1 MNFPSSL
8 EEIGYGAFDGCAS
21 LKGSVDLNSVKEVG
35 THAFMGCKNLN
46 ISVTHPGDY
55 TDQQYRSSG
64 VTTIT
69 FSKDAENIWPSGLY
83 DCKNLNNITVQSGN
97 ANYKS
102 ENGVLFTKEDGYW
115 KLVKYPAAKSG
126 SSYTVPSWV
135 EELGSYAFD
144 SCSLSEIHLP
154 ANIYFEE
161 RYAEEFLGDTEEMI
175 TAFDNMKS
183 KPVVYVEKDSN
194 TDLNIDHSG
203 SKFTVKYEAGT
214 TTPGEST
221 PSTPGT
227 PSEPSAPSTPSTPST
242 PSEPSTPR
250 EPSVEDDD
258 AGMTEEETLEMLA
271 LTDYFMTDDD
281 TEWTKGGCKYIVLTN
296 FKYDPEKYKVD
307 KDKNEAYYKE
317 SAPGTVALIKAK
329 NTKSVKI
336 PATVKLNKHTFKVVQ
351 INANAF
357 KGKKIR
363 TVTLGKNVKVI
374 KKNAFK
380 NSKATKVIL
389 KTKLLK
395 KSKVKNCL
403 KGSKVKTVQI
413 KVGNK
418 SLNKKYVKKYK
429 KYFTKKNAG
438 IKVTIK

>member
-1 MNFPSSL
+1 
-8 EEIGYGAFDGCAS
+8 
-21 LKGSVDLNSVKEVG
+21 
-35 THAFMGCKNLN
+35 
-46 ISVTHPGDY
+46 
-55 TDQQYRSSG
+55 
-64 VTTIT
+64 
-69 FSKDAENIWPSGLY
+69 
-83 DCKNLNNITVQSGN
+83 
-97 ANYKS
+97 
-102 ENGVLFTKEDGYW
+102 
-115 KLVKYPAAKSG
+115 
-126 SSYTVPSWV
+126 
-135 EELGSYAFD
+135 
-144 SCSLSEIHLP
+144 
-154 ANIYFEE
+154 
-161 RYAEEFLGDTEEMI
+161 MI

-307 KDKNEAYYKE
+307 KDKNEAHYKE